1 MRDEPTI
8 TGLEDETKIPTP
20 GVLRPAIEKARARTL
35 KRSHAPFMEI
45 NIDENGEAKWD
56 WPFQENGKDWKYLII
71 DAFGTRHGNIAAVFV
86 NQLVALCDRGSWS
99 EEHQR
104 WYPDDVELSALMA
117 IVAAYRPRNEAQAA
131 LAAQIAATHL
141 LTMKI
146 AKRVADYP
154 YDTRMISAY
163 SKLARTSA
171 VQAEAMMAIKGK
183 RRTSSQSI
191 AVTHEKHI
199 HHHQHVHVAGGK
211 GKNGRQPHAPVDS
224 GTDTDSSG
232 PALLSDDATG
242 QVVPLRSGKGKE
254 GLPHARRIVTGSAE
268 G

>member
-20 GVLRPAIEKARARTL
+20 SVLRPSIEKARTRTM
-35 KRSHAPFMEI
+35 KRPHAPFMEI
-45 NIDENGEAKWD
+45 AIGEDGKAIWD
-56 WPFQENGKDWKYLII
+56 WPFQENGKDWKYLIL

-86 NQLVALCDRGSWS
+86 NQLVALSDRGSWS
-99 EEHQR
+99 EKHQR

-146 AKRVADYP
+146 AKRVSDYP
-154 YDTRMISAY
+154 YDAKMVSAY

-224 GTDTDSSG
+224 GTGENSTA
-232 PALLSDDATG
+232 PALLGDDTTG
-242 QVVPLRSGKGKE
+242 QIVPLRSGQGKE
-254 GLPHARRIVTGSAE
+254 GLPDARRVITRRTE

>member
-86 NQLVALCDRGSWS
+86 NQLVALCDRGTWS

-146 AKRVADYP
+146 AKRVSDYP

-163 SKLARTSA
+163 AKLARTSA
-171 VQAEAMMAIKGK
+171 AQAEAMMAIKGK

-191 AVTHEKHI
+191 TVSHEKHV
-199 HHHQHVHVAGGK
+199 HHHQHVHVEGGVEE
-211 GKNGRQPHAPVDS
+211 NGSQPHASVDG
-224 GTDTDSSG
+224 GTDKNGSR
-232 PALLSDDATG
+232 PALLGDDATG
-242 QVVPLRSGKGKE
+242 QVVPLRSGEGQT
-254 GLPHARRIVTGSAE
+254 GLPHARRKGIGRSN